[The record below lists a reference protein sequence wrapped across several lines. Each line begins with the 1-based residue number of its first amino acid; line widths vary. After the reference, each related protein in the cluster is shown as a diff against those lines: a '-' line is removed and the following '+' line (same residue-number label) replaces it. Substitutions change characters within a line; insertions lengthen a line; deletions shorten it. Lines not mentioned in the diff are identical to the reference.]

1 MGIDGVEGMLR
12 VTPWTTKQDSI
23 IRELGHL
30 GAAAVAAAIEH
41 ECGIVR
47 SIHSIECRA
56 SRIHASLRVQQVCPE
71 CGVVGLRLNRQS
83 GLCPKCT
90 EILHLNEAKAFNELL
105 EAERAAASDAGEI
118 EALKRENA
126 MVRKRNSR
134 TCRKYGL
141 RTMRERP
148 RGGQD
153 GLDSPLDGSL

>member
-1 MGIDGVEGMLR
+1 MEA
-12 VTPWTTKQDSI
+12 WTTKQDSI

-30 GAAAVAAAIEH
+30 GAAAVATAIRR
-41 ECGIVR
+41 ECGVTRSVR
-47 SIHSIECRA
+47 SVECRA

-90 EILHLNEAKAFNELL
+90 EILHLNEARAFNEIL

-134 TCRKYGL
+134 TCKKYGL
-141 RTMRERP
+141 PTMRERR
-148 RGGQD
+148 RGG
-153 GLDSPLDGSL
+153 GGGPASPLDG